1 MTFGRL
7 DHKPIVRPNPYG
19 TLLFSR
25 SVIPVFAFSRGKI
38 IASAGF
44 EWFRIKPLKI
54 TIEITRCIFLENL
67 DKNLSSL
74 GQRKVTS
81 SWNRLGRFQVTVLF
95 LYFFVLFSHSFSVR
109 RLIRSRKT
117 NGKSWN
123 VSLFDEMLLMFNIR

>member
-25 SVIPVFAFSRGKI
+25 FVVPVFAFSRRKI

-54 TIEITRCIFLENL
+54 SIEITRCIFLENL
-67 DKNLSSL
+67 DKNFSSL
-74 GQRKVTS
+74 GHRKVTS
-81 SWNRLGRFQVTVLF
+81 SWNRLGRFQVTVF
-95 LYFFVLFSHSFSVR
+95 FFFVLFSLSFSVR

-123 VSLFDEMLLMFNIR
+123 VSFFDEMLLMFNIR

>member
-25 SVIPVFAFSRGKI
+25 FVIPVFAFSRRKI
-38 IASAGF
+38 IAGF
-44 EWFRIKPLKI
+44 EWFRIQPLKI
-54 TIEITRCIFLENL
+54 SIEITRCIFLENL
-67 DKNLSSL
+67 DENLSSL

-81 SWNRLGRFQVTVLF
+81 SWPRLGRFQVTVLF
-95 LYFFVLFSHSFSVR
+95 VYFFVLFSLSFSVR

-123 VSLFDEMLLMFNIR
+123 VSLFDEMLLMFK

>member
-1 MTFGRL
+1 MSFGRL

-25 SVIPVFAFSRGKI
+25 FVIPVFAFSRRKV
-38 IASAGF
+38 IASASF

-54 TIEITRCIFLENL
+54 SIEITRCIFLENL

-74 GQRKVTS
+74 GRRKVTS
-81 SWNRLGRFQVTVLF
+81 SWNRLGRFQVTVLS
-95 LYFFVLFSHSFSVR
+95 LYFFVLFSLSFSVR
-109 RLIRSRKT
+109 RFIRSRKT

-123 VSLFDEMLLMFNIR
+123 VSLFDEMLLMFK

>member
-1 MTFGRL
+1 MSFGRL

-25 SVIPVFAFSRGKI
+25 FVIPVFAFSRRKV
-38 IASAGF
+38 IASASF

-54 TIEITRCIFLENL
+54 SIEITRCIVLENL

-74 GQRKVTS
+74 GRRKVTS

-95 LYFFVLFSHSFSVR
+95 LYFFVLFSLSFSVR
-109 RLIRSRKT
+109 RFIRSRKT

-123 VSLFDEMLLMFNIR
+123 VSLFDEMLLMFK

>member
-25 SVIPVFAFSRGKI
+25 FVIPVFAFSRRKI

-54 TIEITRCIFLENL
+54 FYRDNAVYLFG
-67 DKNLSSL
+67 K
-74 GQRKVTS
+74 
-81 SWNRLGRFQVTVLF
+81 LGRKLVEFRSEESYEF
-95 LYFFVLFSHSFSVR
+95 LA
-109 RLIRSRKT
+109 
-117 NGKSWN
+117 
-123 VSLFDEMLLMFNIR
+123 